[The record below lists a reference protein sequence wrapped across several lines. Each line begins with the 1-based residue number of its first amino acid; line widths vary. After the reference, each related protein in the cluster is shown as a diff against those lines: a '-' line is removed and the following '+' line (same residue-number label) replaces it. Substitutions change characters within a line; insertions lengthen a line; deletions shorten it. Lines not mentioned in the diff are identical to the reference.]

1 MKLVLGTTVD
11 RYTVDAVIG
20 AGGTAMVYR
29 VSHNALGTLHALKVL
44 TISSESIR
52 KRMMQEGQ
60 VQAALQ
66 QRLTGLGAHHPGG
79 QGIPQGTQALQH
91 VMETPRHQ
99 YQHPLQ
105 MHALQMQQHMQQQRS
120 QQMQQQMQVQRS
132 QLGLQLGQQQQQTL
146 TYETL
151 INMVESAV
159 RSQMEK
165 KPS

>member
-1 MKLVLGTTVD
+1 MNQVPQLVTQTQLP
-11 RYTVDAVIG
+11 
-20 AGGTAMVYR
+20 
-29 VSHNALGTLHALKVL
+29 VSQHH
-44 TISSESIR
+44 
-52 KRMMQEGQ
+52 Q

-105 MHALQMQQHMQQQRS
+105 MHALQMQQHMQQQMQQQRS
-120 QQMQQQMQVQRS
+120 QQMQQQRSQQMQEQMQVQRS